1 MLMLFSFFYRML
13 SLKES
18 KVAIFLISM
27 LSGRVKEAG
36 WLLTREGLKAETEGF
51 L

>member
-27 LSGRVKEAG
+27 LSGRVKEVG
-36 WLLTREGLKAETEGF
+36 WLLTRERPKAETEGF